1 VQSLNEVPAE
11 RGLCYFFFGSAFP
24 TVFSQLYLWL
34 LVFAFHAAGIVRRRV
49 AFACFVCAI
58 WCRSSRSSKMLW
70 PKMAEAKKP
79 SKSLY
84 VNQKRHQHRAN
95 QPSWPSWPRL
105 TWVAYNELGQLHKAR
120 VQTRFGVG
128 ATFSSHQPA
137 KIFFICS
144 KPTQMQPVY
153 AWQKSWTLRIM
164 SYLSDRLSWLKI
176 N

>member
-1 VQSLNEVPAE
+1 MRSQLSVDFAISFWV
-11 RGLCYFFFGSAFP
+11 RFFNS
-24 TVFSQLYLWL
+24 FSQLYLWL

-84 VNQKRHQHRAN
+84 VNQKRHQHRATN
-95 QPSWPSWPRL
+95 QVGRVGQDSLESHTTSWANCIR
-105 TWVAYNELGQLHKAR
+105 R

-128 ATFSSHQPA
+128 ATFSSHHQA

-153 AWQKSWTLRIM
+153 A
-164 SYLSDRLSWLKI
+164 
-176 N
+176 

>member
-49 AFACFVCAI
+49 AFAGFVCAI

-84 VNQKRHQHRAN
+84 VNQKRHQHRAAN
-95 QPSWPSWPRL
+95 QVGRVGQDSLESHTTSWANCIRRACKHDLALGPPFPLTTRLRSSSSAPS
-105 TWVAYNELGQLHKAR
+105 QLK
-120 VQTRFGVG
+120 
-128 ATFSSHQPA
+128 
-137 KIFFICS
+137 CS
-144 KPTQMQPVY
+144 PFM
-153 AWQKSWTLRIM
+153 R
-164 SYLSDRLSWLKI
+164 DRSREHSE
-176 N
+176 